1 MATGRE
7 ILQRIGALD
16 SDITNST
23 IANRRGAGRSFQSN
37 LGNPSLSNT
46 YKVSLMLASATAGSA
61 GSNLDTWLT
70 SAGVFDNYTPDRFD
84 FLCAETMLPGT
95 RLDIYQE
102 LGSRQG
108 ILEAFPKRREYTDMA
123 MSFYVSSDYQILRL
137 FQEWINFINP
147 VHTAGGTPIKGSPGG
162 YPNTADMNAFHRFR
176 YPVYYKRDIAVTK
189 FEKNLDES
197 ITYVFVGAFPIS
209 LNSIPLSYDT
219 AQVMQCQVEF
229 KYDRYFIAQQNK
241 PQESYLAGD
250 FSSIGAVTRSAGR
263 PAELI
268 SGGLPA
274 SSGGNPRGNSS
285 SSLNINGIDQV
296 QNDANSAFG
305 NFNA

>member
-1 MATGRE
+1 MPTGRE
-7 ILQRIGALD
+7 ILQRIGTFN

-23 IANRRGAGRSFQSN
+23 IGGGRGNGRSFQTN

-70 SAGVFDNYTPDRFD
+70 SAGVFDNYAPDRFD

-147 VHTAGGTPIKGSPGG
+147 IHTGGGTPIKGSPGG
-162 YPNTADMNAFHRFR
+162 YPNTSDLNAFHRFR

-241 PQESYLAGD
+241 PQQSYLAGD
-250 FSSIGAVTRSAGR
+250 FSSVGAVTRSAGQ
-263 PAELI
+263 PAQLL

-274 SSGGNPRGNSS
+274 SSGGNPRGTTGTN
-285 SSLNINGIDQV
+285 LNINGVDQGINNEV
-296 QNDANSAFG
+296 A
-305 NFNA
+305 